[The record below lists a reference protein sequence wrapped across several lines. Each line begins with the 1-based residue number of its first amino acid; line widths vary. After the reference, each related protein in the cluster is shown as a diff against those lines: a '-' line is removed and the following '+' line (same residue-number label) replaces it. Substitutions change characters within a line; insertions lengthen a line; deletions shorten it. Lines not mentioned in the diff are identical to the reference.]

1 MVLYVA
7 YRASRKLKDRSLIPR
22 RLRALGCTHVHK
34 SFWKVEEEKANK
46 VLKILYKNQP
56 VLLKRIREIRKA
68 RFVKEKGISEF
79 GSLVIVTY
87 EIPKEAKREKI
98 RNFLKKAPCI
108 RLCRSVYAF
117 CQEHSR
123 FDEDNELVDT
133 QRFLRFIQ
141 ELQGNVK
148 VIPRMVVVNS
158 DSVEG
163 LLEET
168 KKRVEQEFSHIA
180 KCSKEL
186 NERVSK
192 GEEDIQKIHCSL
204 SKLKRR
210 FIAVKKVAS
219 YYEKWLGM
227 NFTNSLVKTYAT
239 FRKIHLLVKEEQK
252 LQRSEWEPQKPK

>member
-7 YRASRKLKDRSLIPR
+7 YRTSRKLKDRSLIPH
-22 RLRALGCTHVHK
+22 RLRALGCTQVHK
-34 SFWKVEEEKANK
+34 SFWEVEEEKVNR
-46 VLKILYKNQP
+46 VLKILHKNQP
-56 VLLKRIREIRKA
+56 VLLRRIRETRKP

-87 EIPKEAKREKI
+87 GSPKEVKREKI
-98 RNFLKKAPCI
+98 RNFLNKAPCI

-117 CQEHSR
+117 YQEHSR
-123 FDEDNELVDT
+123 FDENNELVDA
-133 QRFLRFIQ
+133 QRFWRFIQ
-141 ELQGNVK
+141 ELQEDVK
-148 VIPRMVVVNS
+148 VIPRVVVVNS

-168 KKRVEQEFSHIA
+168 RKRVEHEISDII

-186 NERVSK
+186 SERASR
-192 GEEDIQKIHCSL
+192 GEGDIQKIRDPL

-210 FIAVKKVAS
+210 FITVKKVAS

-227 NFTNSLVKTYAT
+227 NFTKSLMKAYAIV
-239 FRKIHLLVKEEQK
+239 RKIHLLIKEK
-252 LQRSEWEPQKPK
+252 PKPLRSE

>member
-34 SFWKVEEEKANK
+34 SFWKVEEEKVNK
-46 VLKILYKNQP
+46 VLRILYKNQP

-117 CQEHSR
+117 YQEHSR
-123 FDEDNELVDT
+123 FDEDNELVDA

-148 VIPRMVVVNS
+148 VIPRVVVVNS

-168 KKRVEQEFSHIA
+168 RKRVEHEFSHIA

-186 NERVSK
+186 YDRVSK

-239 FRKIHLLVKEEQK
+239 FRKIHLLVK
-252 LQRSEWEPQKPK
+252 

>member
-7 YRASRKLKDRSLIPR
+7 YRTSRNLKDRSLIPR
-22 RLRALGCTHVHK
+22 RLRVLGCTRVHK
-34 SFWKVEEEKANK
+34 AFWEVEEEKASM
-46 VLKILYKNQP
+46 VLKILHKNQP
-56 VLLKRIREIRKA
+56 VFLRRIREVRKP
-68 RFVKEKGISEF
+68 RFVKEKGINDF

-87 EIPKEAKREKI
+87 ENPKEVKREKI
-98 RNFLKKAPCI
+98 SNFLNKAPCI

-123 FDEDNELVDT
+123 FDESNELVDA
-133 QRFLRFIQ
+133 QRFRMFIQ
-141 ELQGNVK
+141 EFQSDVK
-148 VIPRMVVVNS
+148 VIPRVVVVNS
-158 DSVEG
+158 DSVEE

-168 KKRVEQEFSHIA
+168 KKRVEHEISDII
-180 KCSKEL
+180 KCSKKL
-186 NERVSK
+186 YERISK
-192 GEEDIQKIHCSL
+192 GEQDIQKIHCSL

-227 NFTNSLVKTYAT
+227 NFTNSLVKINVT

-252 LQRSEWEPQKPK
+252 PQRSE

>member
-56 VLLKRIREIRKA
+56 VLLKRIRETRKP
-68 RFVKEKGISEF
+68 RFVKAKGISDL

-123 FDEDNELVDT
+123 FDEDNELVDA

-168 KKRVEQEFSHIA
+168 KKRVEHEISHIV

-227 NFTNSLVKTYAT
+227 DFTKNLMRAYTIIRRIHSIVK
-239 FRKIHLLVKEEQK
+239 
-252 LQRSEWEPQKPK
+252 

>member
-7 YRASRKLKDRSLIPR
+7 YRTSRNLKDRSLIPR
-22 RLRALGCTHVHK
+22 RLRVLGCTRVHK
-34 SFWKVEEEKANK
+34 AFWEVEKEKASM
-46 VLKILYKNQP
+46 VLKILHKNQP
-56 VLLKRIREIRKA
+56 VFLRRIREVRKP
-68 RFVKEKGISEF
+68 RFVKEKGINDF

-87 EIPKEAKREKI
+87 ENPKEVKREKI
-98 RNFLKKAPCI
+98 SNFLNKAPCI

-123 FDEDNELVDT
+123 FDESNELVDA
-133 QRFLRFIQ
+133 QRFRMFIQ
-141 ELQGNVK
+141 EFQSDVK
-148 VIPRMVVVNS
+148 VIPRVVVVNS
-158 DSVEG
+158 DSVEE

-168 KKRVEQEFSHIA
+168 KKRVEHEISDII
-180 KCSKEL
+180 KCSKKL
-186 NERVSK
+186 YERISK
-192 GEEDIQKIHCSL
+192 GEQDIQKIHCSL

-227 NFTNSLVKTYAT
+227 NFTNSLVKINVT

-252 LQRSEWEPQKPK
+252 PQRSE

>member
-1 MVLYVA
+1 MMDNYMVLYVA
-7 YRASRKLKDRSLIPR
+7 YRTSRKLKDRSLIPP
-22 RLRALGCTHVHK
+22 RLRSLGCTQVHK
-34 SFWKVEEEKANK
+34 SFWEVEEEKANI
-46 VLKILYKNQP
+46 VLKILHKNQP
-56 VLLKRIREIRKA
+56 VLLRRIRETRKP

-79 GSLVIVTY
+79 GSLIIVTY
-87 EIPKEAKREKI
+87 GSPKEVKREKI
-98 RNFLKKAPCI
+98 SNFLNKAPCI

-123 FDEDNELVDT
+123 FDESNELVDA
-133 QRFLRFIQ
+133 QRFLKFIQ
-141 ELQGNVK
+141 ELQSDVK
-148 VIPRMVVVNS
+148 VIPRVVVVNA

-168 KKRVEQEFSHIA
+168 RKCVEDEISDIVRY
-180 KCSKEL
+180 SKEL
-186 NERVSK
+186 YERVSK
-192 GEEDIQKIHCSL
+192 GEDDIQKIHCSL

-219 YYEKWLGM
+219 YYEKWLGI

-252 LQRSEWEPQKPK
+252 PQRSE